1 MGGGQRFRRRLS
13 AVDAQRRWQYIVL
26 DKSMHLDDV
35 PIAQPCPPEVGAA
48 DFEPAGPDNVYCK
61 VCKKHVYD
69 LSAMT
74 ESEATAFLKLNAE
87 AGPCVAYRAN
97 VSGHVVHVSDDC
109 LRRRSPAAV
118 LLGAS
123 ALLAACN
130 TTEEPLTGGPE
141 GPPATAEAPMPADL
155 PTDLPTMR
163 GRLQPGRLL
172 NTDPECKV
180 PYVIDENGIKKPKHE
195 CLSGVPDK

>member
-1 MGGGQRFRRRLS
+1 
-13 AVDAQRRWQYIVL
+13 
-26 DKSMHLDDV
+26 
-35 PIAQPCPPEVGAA
+35 
-48 DFEPAGPDNVYCK
+48 VYCK
-61 VCKKHVYD
+61 VCRKHVYD

-74 ESEATAFLKLNAE
+74 EREATAFLKLNAE
-87 AGPCVAYRAN
+87 AGPCVAYRAD

-141 GPPATAEAPMPADL
+141 GQPATAEAPMPADL
-155 PTDLPTMR
+155 PTDSPTMR
-163 GRLQPGRLL
+163 GRLQPRSLF
-172 NTDPECKV
+172 NTDPECQV